1 MTFITNKDFL
11 IEVLRDNVAGVSL
24 IHKFGRNDN
33 VPVGSFEFVNLLGF
47 TEWPLSA
54 PTTVRIKA
62 GGDVADTALGLGARE
77 VTIQGI
83 NTSFNEV
90 TETIVTTG
98 VSASLDTSTSWWR
111 VHRAFVSACGTYGGA
126 NTGVITI
133 ENAVGGTDLIA
144 IGADDGQS
152 QFAGFTVPLATSAFL
167 LSANICV
174 DSKKSADIRLY
185 TRTDIDITTGPV
197 PGKRLRLFFDGVTGD
212 LPYRPHAPVGA
223 FPEKSDIWWEARGD
237 GSTAS
242 VSVECEL
249 LLVDD

>member
-1 MTFITNKDFL
+1 MTFITNKNFL
-11 IEVLRDNVAGVSL
+11 VEVQRGKAAGISL

-33 VPVGSFEFVNLLGF
+33 VPLGSFEFVNLLGF

-90 TETIVTTG
+90 TETIVAAG
-98 VSASLDTSTSWWR
+98 ASASLDTSTSWWR

-126 NTGVITI
+126 NVGVVTI
-133 ENAVGGTDLIA
+133 ENSAGGIDLIS
-144 IGADDGQS
+144 IGADEGQS
-152 QFAGFTVPLATSAFL
+152 QFAAWTVPLATSVFL
-167 LSANICV
+167 LSATICV
-174 DSKKSADIRLY
+174 DSKKTADVRLY
-185 TRTDIDITTGPV
+185 TRTGIDITIAPV
-197 PGKRLRLFFDGVTGD
+197 PAKRLRLFFDGVSGD
-212 LPYRPHAPVGA
+212 LPYRPHAPLSELPA
-223 FPEKSDIWWEARGD
+223 KSDIWWEARGD

-242 VSVECEL
+242 VSVEFEL
-249 LLVDD
+249 LLIDA